1 MDKRYNEDFLAGEWG
16 KVLLEYFDI
25 KECGAY
31 RTDEQPLSVAHKTL
45 SFVTSCV
52 FQRISID

>member
-1 MDKRYNEDFLAGEWG
+1 MEKRYNEDFLAGEWG

-45 SFVTSCV
+45 SFVTSCTLR
-52 FQRISID
+52 RIFL